1 MDRHPVETL
10 IGQADAAI
18 TREDFDAL
26 MAIYAEDAVLVVKP
40 GLEAR
45 GRAQIRRAFEAIADH
60 FGHSLA
66 VEQAGLTILEAGD
79 TALVLARTV
88 ISATTLPP
96 TVRNATYVF
105 RRDPAA
111 GWQCAIDN
119 SYGHDLLQ
127 EVEG

>member
-18 TREDFDAL
+18 TREDFDTL

>member
-1 MDRHPVETL
+1 MTRHPLETL
-10 IGQADAAI
+10 IEQADAAI
-18 TREDFDAL
+18 TREDFDTL

-45 GRAQIRRAFEAIADH
+45 GRAQIRTAFEAIADH
-60 FGHSLA
+60 FGHSLE
-66 VEQAGLTILEAGD
+66 VQQAGMTILEGGD

-105 RRDPAA
+105 RRGPGA
-111 GWQCAIDN
+111 GWRCVIDN
-119 SYGHDLLQ
+119 SYGHDLMIP
-127 EVEG
+127 EED